1 MYSDSFLNFYQTAQ
15 EFGLEAVANILSSFG
30 SHENIAL
37 DAGLSADDIWKRTEL
52 ISHCLDLF
60 DSEKEANLIRKIK
73 QSVYFCAGAM
83 QTSETIEKSAQTI
96 SLLEKTISDFRNSD
110 SEFSSHLVALGP
122 CGIDHDW
129 ESSEN
134 GGRTHD
140 YFDRETIIEERIFF
154 EQELLLAK
162 KLDLPVV
169 VHSRKSFQH
178 TMDILHSVKWNKG
191 VIHGFS
197 YSRSE
202 LEFFLNMGW
211 YISFD
216 GSVTFSGKNRSEM
229 EEMVS
234 YVPLNRLL
242 IESDSPFY
250 APIPVKGTVNSPENL
265 KYIYEYIA
273 SKRKMQT
280 LKLNE
285 KLRNNMRKLFD
296 IKD

>member
-1 MYSDSFLNFYQTAQ
+1 MYADSFLNFYLTVQ
-15 EFGLEAVANILSSFG
+15 EFGLEEGANILSRFG
-30 SHENIAL
+30 SHECLAI
-37 DAGLSADDIWKRTEL
+37 DTGLSADDIWKRAEL
-52 ISHCLDLF
+52 VSKCLDFF
-60 DSEKEANLIRKIK
+60 DPEKESNLIRKIK
-73 QSVYFCAGAM
+73 QSIYFCAGVM
-83 QTSETIEKSAQTI
+83 QNSENIEKGEQTI
-96 SLLEKTISDFRNSD
+96 ALLEKNITEFRNSEN
-110 SEFSSHLVALGP
+110 EFSSHLVAIGP

-140 YFDRETIIEERIFF
+140 FFDRSSIIEGRNFF
-154 EQELLLAK
+154 GQELLLAK
-162 KLDLPVV
+162 KLDLPVI

-178 TMDILHSVKWNKG
+178 TMDILRVVKWNKG

-197 YSRSE
+197 YSLSE

-216 GSVTFSGKNRSEM
+216 GSITFSGKNKNEIA
-229 EEMVS
+229 EMVS

-273 SKRKMQT
+273 SKRKMQS

-285 KLRNNMRKLFD
+285 KIQNNMKKLFG
-296 IKD
+296 IEQ

>member
-1 MYSDSFLNFYQTAQ
+1 MYADSFLNFYLTVQ
-15 EFGLEAVANILSSFG
+15 EFGLEEGANILSRFG
-30 SHENIAL
+30 SHECLAI
-37 DAGLSADDIWKRTEL
+37 DTGLSADDIWKRAEL
-52 ISHCLDLF
+52 VSKCLDFF
-60 DSEKEANLIRKIK
+60 DPEKESNLIRKIK
-73 QSVYFCAGAM
+73 QSIYFCAGVM
-83 QTSETIEKSAQTI
+83 QNSENIEKGEQTI
-96 SLLEKTISDFRNSD
+96 ALLEKNITEFRNSEN
-110 SEFSSHLVALGP
+110 EFSSHLVAIGP

-140 YFDRETIIEERIFF
+140 FFDRSSIIEERNFF

-162 KLDLPVV
+162 KLDLPVI

-178 TMDILHSVKWNKG
+178 TMDILRVVKWNKG

-197 YSRSE
+197 YSLSE

-216 GSVTFSGKNRSEM
+216 GSITFSGKNKNEIA
-229 EEMVS
+229 EMVS

-273 SKRKMQT
+273 SKRKMQS

-285 KLRNNMRKLFD
+285 KIQNNMKKLFG
-296 IKD
+296 IEQ

>member
-1 MYSDSFLNFYQTAQ
+1 MYADSFLNFYLTVQ
-15 EFGLEAVANILSSFG
+15 EFGLEEGANILSRFG
-30 SHENIAL
+30 SHECLAI
-37 DAGLSADDIWKRTEL
+37 DTGLFADDIWKRAEL
-52 ISHCLDLF
+52 VSKCLDFF
-60 DSEKEANLIRKIK
+60 DPEKESNLIRKIK
-73 QSVYFCAGAM
+73 QSIYFCAGVM
-83 QTSETIEKSAQTI
+83 QNSENIEKGEQTI
-96 SLLEKTISDFRNSD
+96 ALLEKNITEFRNSEN
-110 SEFSSHLVALGP
+110 EFSSHLVAIGP

-140 YFDRETIIEERIFF
+140 FFDRSSIIEERNFF

-162 KLDLPVV
+162 KLDLPVI

-178 TMDILHSVKWNKG
+178 TMDILRVVKWNKG

-197 YSRSE
+197 YSLSE

-216 GSVTFSGKNRSEM
+216 GSITFSGKNKNEIA
-229 EEMVS
+229 EMVS

-273 SKRKMQT
+273 SKRKMQS

-285 KLRNNMRKLFD
+285 KIQNNTKKLFG
-296 IKD
+296 IEQ

>member
-1 MYSDSFLNFYQTAQ
+1 MYADSFLNFYLTVQ
-15 EFGLEAVANILSSFG
+15 EFGLEAGANILSRFG
-30 SHENIAL
+30 SHECLAL
-37 DAGLSADDIWKRTEL
+37 DAGTSADDIWKRTEL
-52 ISHCLDLF
+52 VSKCLDFF
-60 DSEKEANLIRKIK
+60 DPEKEANLIRKIK
-73 QSVYFCAGAM
+73 QSVYFCAGAVP
-83 QTSETIEKSAQTI
+83 TCENIEKGDEI
-96 SLLEKTISDFRNSD
+96 IKLLEKNINEFTNSEN
-110 SEFSSHLVALGP
+110 EFASHLVAVGP

-129 ESSEN
+129 ESAEN

-140 YFDRETIIEERIFF
+140 FFDRSTIIEERNFF

-162 KLDLPVV
+162 KLDLPVI

-178 TMDILHSVKWNKG
+178 TMDILRAVKWNKG

-197 YSRSE
+197 YSQTE

-216 GSVTFSGKNRSEM
+216 GSVTFSGKNKNEM
-229 EEMVS
+229 AEMVS

-250 APIPVKGTVNSPENL
+250 APIPVKGTINSPENL

-273 SKRKMQT
+273 SKRKMQS

-285 KLRNNMRKLFD
+285 KIQNNMKKLFD
-296 IKD
+296 IEQ

>member
-1 MYSDSFLNFYQTAQ
+1 MYADSFLNFYLTVQ
-15 EFGLEAVANILSSFG
+15 EFGLEEGANILSRFG
-30 SHENIAL
+30 SHECLAI
-37 DAGLSADDIWKRTEL
+37 DTGLFADDIWKRAEL
-52 ISHCLDLF
+52 VSKCLDFF
-60 DSEKEANLIRKIK
+60 DPEKESNLIRKIK
-73 QSVYFCAGAM
+73 QSIYFCAGVM
-83 QTSETIEKSAQTI
+83 QNSENIEKGEQTI
-96 SLLEKTISDFRNSD
+96 ALLEKNITEFRNSEN
-110 SEFSSHLVALGP
+110 EFSSHLVAIGP

-140 YFDRETIIEERIFF
+140 FFDRSSIIEERNFF

-162 KLDLPVV
+162 KLDLPVI
-169 VHSRKSFQH
+169 VHYRKSFQH
-178 TMDILHSVKWNKG
+178 TMDILRVVKWNKG

-197 YSRSE
+197 YSLSE

-216 GSVTFSGKNRSEM
+216 GSITFSGKNKNEIA
-229 EEMVS
+229 EMVS

-273 SKRKMQT
+273 SKRKMQS

-285 KLRNNMRKLFD
+285 KIQNNMKKLFG
-296 IKD
+296 IEQ

>member
-60 DSEKEANLIRKIK
+60 DSEKEASLIRKIK

-216 GSVTFSGKNRSEM
+216 GSVTFPEKQERNGRDGF
-229 EEMVS
+229 
-234 YVPLNRLL
+234 LR
-242 IESDSPFY
+242 
-250 APIPVKGTVNSPENL
+250 SPEQ
-265 KYIYEYIA
+265 A
-273 SKRKMQT
+273 SY
-280 LKLNE
+280 
-285 KLRNNMRKLFD
+285 
-296 IKD
+296 

>member
-1 MYSDSFLNFYQTAQ
+1 MYADSFLNFYLTVQ
-15 EFGLEAVANILSSFG
+15 EFGLEEGANILSRFG
-30 SHENIAL
+30 SHECLAI
-37 DAGLSADDIWKRTEL
+37 DTGLFADDIWKRAEL
-52 ISHCLDLF
+52 VSKCLDFF
-60 DSEKEANLIRKIK
+60 DPEKESNLIRKIK
-73 QSVYFCAGAM
+73 QSIYFCAGVM
-83 QTSETIEKSAQTI
+83 QNSENIEKGEQTI
-96 SLLEKTISDFRNSD
+96 ALLEKNITEFRNSEN
-110 SEFSSHLVALGP
+110 EFSSHLVAIGP

-140 YFDRETIIEERIFF
+140 FFDRSSIIEERNFF

-162 KLDLPVV
+162 KLDLPVI

-178 TMDILHSVKWNKG
+178 TMDILRVVKWNKG

-197 YSRSE
+197 YSLSE

-216 GSVTFSGKNRSEM
+216 GSITFSGKNKNEIA
-229 EEMVS
+229 EMVS

-273 SKRKMQT
+273 SKRKMQS

-285 KLRNNMRKLFD
+285 KIQNNMKKLFG
-296 IKD
+296 IEQ

>member
-1 MYSDSFLNFYQTAQ
+1 M
-15 EFGLEAVANILSSFG
+15 SFG

-285 KLRNNMRKLFD
+285 KLRNNMKKLFD

>member
-1 MYSDSFLNFYQTAQ
+1 MYADSFLNFYLTTQ
-15 EFGLEAVANILSSFG
+15 EFGLEAGANILARFG
-30 SHENIAL
+30 SHECLAL
-37 DAGLSADDIWKRTEL
+37 DSGTFADDIWKRAEL
-52 ISHCLDLF
+52 VSRCLDFF
-60 DSEKEANLIRKIK
+60 DPEKEANLIRKIK
-73 QSVYFCAGAM
+73 QSVYFCAGVM
-83 QTSETIEKSAQTI
+83 QTSENIEKGEQTI
-96 SLLEKTISDFRNSD
+96 TLLEKNINEFKNSEN
-110 SEFSSHLVALGP
+110 EFASHLAAVGP

-129 ESSEN
+129 ESAEN
-134 GGRTHD
+134 GGHRHD
-140 YFDRETIIEERIFF
+140 FFDRSTIIEERNFF

-162 KLDLPVV
+162 KLDLPVI

-178 TMDILHSVKWNKG
+178 TMDILRAVKCNKG

-197 YSRSE
+197 YSQSE

-216 GSVTFSGKNRSEM
+216 GSVTFSGKNKNEM
-229 EEMVS
+229 AEMVS

-273 SKRKMQT
+273 SKRKMQS

-285 KLRNNMRKLFD
+285 KIQNNMKKLFGID
-296 IKD
+296 Q

>member
-1 MYSDSFLNFYQTAQ
+1 MFADSFLNFYLTVQ
-15 EFGLEAVANILSSFG
+15 EFGLEAGANILSRFG
-30 SHENIAL
+30 SHECLAL
-37 DAGLSADDIWKRTEL
+37 DAGTSADDIWKRTEL
-52 ISHCLDLF
+52 ISQCLETF
-60 DSEKEANLIRKIK
+60 DPEKEANLIRKIK
-73 QSVYFCAGAM
+73 QSIYFCAGAV
-83 QTSETIEKSAQTI
+83 QTSENIEKVEQTI
-96 SLLEKTISDFRNSD
+96 NLLEKNINEFKNSEN
-110 SEFSSHLVALGP
+110 EFSSHLVAIGP

-129 ESSEN
+129 ESAKN

-140 YFDRETIIEERIFF
+140 FFDRSTIIEERNFF

-162 KLDLPVV
+162 KLDLPVI

-178 TMDILHSVKWNKG
+178 TMDILHAVKWNKG

-197 YSRSE
+197 YSQSE

-216 GSVTFSGKNRSEM
+216 GSVTFSGKNKNEIA
-229 EEMVS
+229 EMVS

-273 SKRKMQT
+273 SKRKMQS

-285 KLRNNMRKLFD
+285 KIQNNMKKLFGID
-296 IKD
+296 Q

>member
-1 MYSDSFLNFYQTAQ
+1 MYADSFLNFYLTVQ
-15 EFGLEAVANILSSFG
+15 EFGLEEGANILSRFG
-30 SHENIAL
+30 SHECLAI
-37 DAGLSADDIWKRTEL
+37 DTGLSADDIWKRAEL
-52 ISHCLDLF
+52 VSKCLDFF
-60 DSEKEANLIRKIK
+60 DPEKESSLIRKIK
-73 QSVYFCAGAM
+73 QSIYFCAGVM
-83 QTSETIEKSAQTI
+83 QNSENIEKGEQTI
-96 SLLEKTISDFRNSD
+96 ALLEKNITEFRNSEN
-110 SEFSSHLVALGP
+110 EFSSHLVAIGP

-140 YFDRETIIEERIFF
+140 FFDRSSIIEERNFF

-162 KLDLPVV
+162 KLDLPVI

-178 TMDILHSVKWNKG
+178 TMDILRVVKWNKG

-197 YSRSE
+197 YSLSE

-216 GSVTFSGKNRSEM
+216 GSITFSGKNKNEIA
-229 EEMVS
+229 EMVS

-273 SKRKMQT
+273 SKRKMQS

-285 KLRNNMRKLFD
+285 KIQNNMKKLFG
-296 IKD
+296 IEQ

>member
-1 MYSDSFLNFYQTAQ
+1 MYADSFLNFYLTVQ
-15 EFGLEAVANILSSFG
+15 EFGLEEGANILSRFG
-30 SHENIAL
+30 SHECLAI
-37 DAGLSADDIWKRTEL
+37 DTGLFADDIWKRAEL
-52 ISHCLDLF
+52 VSKCLDFF
-60 DSEKEANLIRKIK
+60 DPEKESNLIRKIK
-73 QSVYFCAGAM
+73 QSIYFCAGVM
-83 QTSETIEKSAQTI
+83 QNSENIEKGEQTI
-96 SLLEKTISDFRNSD
+96 ALLEKNITEFRNSEN
-110 SEFSSHLVALGP
+110 EFSSHLVAIGP

-140 YFDRETIIEERIFF
+140 FFDRSSIIEERNFF

-162 KLDLPVV
+162 KLDLPVI

-178 TMDILHSVKWNKG
+178 TMDILRVVKWNKG

-197 YSRSE
+197 YSLSE

-216 GSVTFSGKNRSEM
+216 GSITFSGKNKNEIA
-229 EEMVS
+229 EMVS

-273 SKRKMQT
+273 SKRKMQS

-285 KLRNNMRKLFD
+285 KIQNNRKKLFG
-296 IKD
+296 IEQ

>member
-1 MYSDSFLNFYQTAQ
+1 MYADSFLNFYLTVQ
-15 EFGLEAVANILSSFG
+15 EFGLEEGANNLSRFG
-30 SHENIAL
+30 SHECLAI
-37 DAGLSADDIWKRTEL
+37 DTGLFADDIWKRAEL
-52 ISHCLDLF
+52 VSKCLDFF
-60 DSEKEANLIRKIK
+60 DPEKESNLIRKIK
-73 QSVYFCAGAM
+73 QSIYFCAGVM
-83 QTSETIEKSAQTI
+83 QNSENIEKGEQTI
-96 SLLEKTISDFRNSD
+96 ALLEKNITEFRNSEN
-110 SEFSSHLVALGP
+110 EFSSHLVAIGP

-140 YFDRETIIEERIFF
+140 FFDRSSIIEERNFF

-162 KLDLPVV
+162 KLDLPVI

-178 TMDILHSVKWNKG
+178 TMDILRVVKWNKG

-197 YSRSE
+197 YSLSE

-216 GSVTFSGKNRSEM
+216 GSITFSGKNKNEIA
-229 EEMVS
+229 EMVS

-273 SKRKMQT
+273 SKRKMQS

-285 KLRNNMRKLFD
+285 KIQNNMKKLFG
-296 IKD
+296 IEQ

>member
-1 MYSDSFLNFYQTAQ
+1 MQNS
-15 EFGLEAVANILSSFG
+15 
-30 SHENIAL
+30 ENI
-37 DAGLSADDIWKRTEL
+37 
-52 ISHCLDLF
+52 
-60 DSEKEANLIRKIK
+60 EKGE
-73 QSVYFCAGAM
+73 
-83 QTSETIEKSAQTI
+83 QTI
-96 SLLEKTISDFRNSD
+96 ALLEKNITEFRNSEN
-110 SEFSSHLVALGP
+110 EFSSHLVAIGP

-140 YFDRETIIEERIFF
+140 FFDRSSIIEERNFF

-162 KLDLPVV
+162 KLDLPVI

-178 TMDILHSVKWNKG
+178 TMDILRVVKWNKG

-197 YSRSE
+197 YSLSE

-216 GSVTFSGKNRSEM
+216 GSITFSGKNKNEIA
-229 EEMVS
+229 EMVS

-273 SKRKMQT
+273 SKRKMQS

-285 KLRNNMRKLFD
+285 KIQNNMKKLFG
-296 IKD
+296 IEQ

>member
-1 MYSDSFLNFYQTAQ
+1 MKVLLVSSTQREINHYLQTGPKHDVLITGLGIAHTTYELTRQLSHHRYDLVLQVGVAGSYGFYNMGDVVVVSKDTFGDIGAFQNESFL
-15 EFGLEAVANILSSFG
+15 
-30 SHENIAL
+30 
-37 DAGLSADDIWKRTEL
+37 
-52 ISHCLDLF
+52 
-60 DSEKEANLIRKIK
+60 
-73 QSVYFCAGAM
+73 
-83 QTSETIEKSAQTI
+83 
-96 SLLEKTISDFRNSD
+96 SL
-110 SEFSSHLVALGP
+110 
-122 CGIDHDW
+122 
-129 ESSEN
+129 
-134 GGRTHD
+134 
-140 YFDRETIIEERIFF
+140 
-154 EQELLLAK
+154 QELGFQNNHQWFENKNPHLE

-285 KLRNNMRKLFD
+285 KLRNNMKKLFD